1 MTTGRTVRVL
11 LAAAAGLALLAGCGS
26 SGGPGGPPGA
36 ATPDGAGSPRTATP
50 GSSGSTAAGTPSTA
64 RSGGLPR
71 PAHVL
76 VVVFEN
82 KGYDNVVGNAQA
94 PYLNLLAKRGAL
106 LTDSHGVAH
115 PSQPNYLALFSGSTQ
130 GVTDDSCPHT
140 FHADNLGAQL
150 LAAGHGYAS
159 YAEGLPSTGFTG
171 CGNGNYARKHAPW
184 TDFTNVPAR
193 TQQPLRALPTDY
205 TKLPQVGFV
214 IPDLC
219 SDMHNCSVATGDR
232 WLSANL
238 GGYVSWA
245 QHHDSLLIVTFDED
259 EGTGANR
266 IPTILAGAPV
276 RPGRY
281 AGHVDQYTM
290 LRTIEAMYGLPALG
304 AAAHRAPLTGV
315 WR

>member
-1 MTTGRTVRVL
+1 ML
-11 LAAAAGLALLAGCGS
+11 GLALLAGCGP
-26 SGGPGGPPGA
+26 SGGHDGGTAAPG
-36 ATPDGAGSPRTATP
+36 GAGSSRAASP
-50 GSSGSTAAGTPSTA
+50 GAGSGRPTAAGTPSA
-64 RSGGLPR
+64 GRSGGVPR

-76 VVVFEN
+76 VVLFEN
-82 KGYDNVVGNAQA
+82 KGYDNVVGNPQA

-106 LTDSHGVAH
+106 LTNSHGVAH
-115 PSQPNYLALFSGSTQ
+115 PSQPNYLALFAGATH

-159 YAEGLPSTGFTG
+159 YAEGLPSAGFTG

-184 TDFTNVPAR
+184 TDFANVPAR
-193 TQQPLRALPTDY
+193 SQLPLRALPTDY
-205 TKLPQVGFV
+205 AKLPQVGFV

-219 SDMHNCSVATGDR
+219 SDMHNCSVSTGDR

-238 GGYVSWA
+238 GGYASWA

-266 IPTILAGAPV
+266 IPTILTGAPV
-276 RPGRY
+276 RPGHYGGR
-281 AGHVDQYTM
+281 VDQYTM
-290 LRTIEAMYGLPALG
+290 LRTLEAMYGLPPLG

>member
-1 MTTGRTVRVL
+1 MLV
-11 LAAAAGLALLAGCGS
+11 AAAAGLVLLAGCGS
-26 SGGPGGPPGA
+26 SGGRPGTD
-36 ATPDGAGSPRTATP
+36 TPDGP
-50 GSSGSTAAGTPSTA
+50 GSSGAPHRSGAGPSGVASPGEGTPSAGTPSTT
-64 RSGGLPR
+64 RSGVVPR

-94 PYLNLLAKRGAL
+94 PYLNLLARRGAL
-106 LTDSHGVAH
+106 LTNSHGVAH
-115 PSQPNYLALFSGSTQ
+115 PSQPNYLALFSGGTH
-130 GVTDDSCPHT
+130 GVSDDSCPHT
-140 FHADNLGAQL
+140 FHADNLAAQL
-150 LAAGHGYAS
+150 LAAGHSYAS
-159 YAEGLPSTGFTG
+159 YAEGLPSGGFGG
-171 CGNGNYARKHAPW
+171 CSNGNYARKHAPW
-184 TDFTNVPAR
+184 TDFPNVPAR
-193 TQQPLRALPTDY
+193 TQLPLRALPTDY
-205 TKLPQVGFV
+205 ARLPRVGFV

-281 AGHVDQYTM
+281 GDHVDQYTM
-290 LRTIEAMYGLPALG
+290 LRTIEAMYDLPPLG
-304 AAAHRAPLTGV
+304 AAAHRPPLTGL

>member
-1 MTTGRTVRVL
+1 VL
-11 LAAAAGLALLAGCGS
+11 LAAVLGLALLAGCGP
-26 SGGPGGPPGA
+26 SGGHDGGTAAPGGGGPAGASRSGGSGASPGA
-36 ATPDGAGSPRTATP
+36 GTGRP
-50 GSSGSTAAGTPSTA
+50 TAAGTPSTA
-64 RSGGLPR
+64 RSGGVPR

-82 KGYDNVVGNAQA
+82 KGYDNVVGNPQA

-106 LTDSHGVAH
+106 LTNSHGVAH
-115 PSQPNYLALFSGSTQ
+115 PSQPNYLALFSGGTH

-159 YAEGLPSTGFTG
+159 YAEGLPSAGFTG

-184 TDFTNVPAR
+184 TDFANVPAR
-193 TQQPLRALPTDY
+193 SQLPLRALPTDY
-205 TKLPQVGFV
+205 AKLPQVGFV

-219 SDMHNCSVATGDR
+219 SDMHNCSVSTGDR

-259 EGTGANR
+259 EGTGGNR

-281 AGHVDQYTM
+281 GGRVDQYTM
-290 LRTIEAMYGLPALG
+290 LRTIEAMYGLPPLG